1 MRKIAYLLFFGLLLT
16 FGIQQA
22 SANPSTDLRVII
34 IDPEAGELGQG
45 ALAFSAVPSNGD
57 IFSINNGGTLDY
69 AEHVAVFGGN
79 VYVANVDKISRINL
93 NAQGQPNPP
102 LPNNNIEDITGTV
115 FTSLTGIAFNSNGM
129 IYVADSSDNQIYS
142 VNPIGAPA
150 ASQLL
155 VPTNSTFLA
164 IRDITI
170 DNNVLYILDTAAES
184 GAGAIYKVDL
194 TVPPSPLG
202 YDAIMVY
209 SGTSSEPLAATNGI
223 AVHNNEI
230 FISGT
235 FSFGPGIIKIDTVNP
250 YPAVEFSDN
259 TNGELS
265 FPFGLTID
273 TAGNDL
279 YVSDDITDT
288 ADLPSI
294 YRFSLASTHPQPTFV
309 TSNLLAAP
317 AGLATLVIATPPAD
331 TQLSITKSVNATTA
345 LPGQGLL
352 YTIKA
357 TNIGPDLA
365 TAVRIHDFF
374 PNTGTGQVESYLN
387 QTNQLSFTTEVHDV
401 SAGTFTQTG
410 HCERRGADLYTVD
423 CNSFGTLDAGDYVL
437 VKLEG
442 KISPGAQ
449 GALVNKAVVEN
460 FGTSAEATVQTDVN
474 PSVVFSSVT
483 KTSTP
488 STVTAGSGS
497 IDYIITV
504 DNRNHG
510 SVNANGVMI
519 TDALPNGISSIL
531 ITSEPSPNSCQILP
545 QPNNPN
551 QLSCG
556 PYTISNNNL
565 VEIHYTADVG
575 PRSKDPFI
583 NQVNVTCTNCAATQS
598 TSTSTTILTESDLS
612 LQKQVDK
619 TSVTAGQDFLLY
631 TITVTN
637 DGPSDADHIIITDNL
652 PSGVTFNA
660 PTSSPECSFDSQNN
674 NVVCHLTNPVPPGES
689 HIVTMNVTVNSS
701 TTGTLTN
708 TATVTSDSTDPNQGN
723 NQANADP
730 VDVISIT
737 DLSLSKTGPVNTV
750 AGRIITYNLSVV
762 NHGPSDAV
770 NVKVQDEL
778 PAGLTFIPY
787 SVPNS
792 TSDPNCQFSLGL
804 VICDFGNMQADTT
817 QTKSIQ
823 AQIALTVVGAIHNTA
838 EVFTDS
844 DDQNPDNN
852 TAMLDTVVAAPF
864 CGRAE
869 SDFANVIYGTE
880 GKDNIKGTNQ
890 DDLVFGLGGDDK
902 ISGKDGND
910 CIIGGDGNDKIWGG
924 KGNDGIEG
932 NAGNDYLYG
941 QDGNDTIT
949 GGDGDD
955 KIWGGKGIDTLDGN
969 GGKDQIHGQQGN
981 DTITGGDGDDKI
993 WGGQDNDTIN
1003 ADAGNDRVNAN
1014 QGDDNIVGGDGNDW
1028 INAGIGNDVVNAGL
1042 GDDKIFGMP
1051 GNDNLFG
1058 EAGNDIIHG
1067 GQGND
1072 LLNGGLDNDQ
1082 CDGAQG
1088 TNTFVDCESQ
1098 KPMKVE
1104 DEDAEEEED
1113 HENSDDGNNNG
1124 NHGNDNGNH
1133 GNDNGNHGN
1142 DKDNKDKKN

>member
-1 MRKIAYLLFFGLLLT
+1 MRKIAYFLLFGLLLT

-22 SANPSTDLRVII
+22 SANPSTDLRVIV
-34 IDPEAGELGQG
+34 IDPEAGQLGG
-45 ALAFSAVPSNGD
+45 SLTFSTVPSNGD
-57 IFSINNGGTLDY
+57 IFSINNVGALNG
-69 AEHVAVFGGN
+69 AERIAVFGGS
-79 VYVANVDKISRINL
+79 VYVADVDKISRINL

-102 LPNNNIEDITGTV
+102 LPGNNVEDITGV
-115 FTSLTGIAFNSNGM
+115 IFTSLTGITFDSNNM
-129 IYVADSSDNQIYS
+129 MYVADTFDNQIYS
-142 VNPIGAPA
+142 VNPTGAPT
-150 ASQLL
+150 ASKSP
-155 VPTNSTFLA
+155 VPINHTFLA

-170 DNNVLYILDTAAES
+170 DNNILYILDTAEN

-194 TVPPSPLG
+194 TVSPPPLG
-202 YDAIMVY
+202 YNAVMMY
-209 SGTSSEPLAATNGI
+209 SGTSNESLAATNSI
-223 AVHNNEI
+223 TARNNEI
-230 FISGT
+230 FVSGT
-235 FSFGPGIIKIDTVNP
+235 FSFGPGIIKIDTNNP
-250 YPAVEFSDN
+250 SIALKFSNN

-265 FPFGLTID
+265 NPFGLAID
-273 TAGNDL
+273 TTGNDL
-279 YVSDDITDT
+279 YVSDDIL
-288 ADLPSI
+288 ASPDLPAI
-294 YRFSLASTHPQPTFV
+294 YRFSLASTPSQPILV
-309 TSNLLAAP
+309 TNNLLAAP
-317 AGLATLVIATPPAD
+317 AGLATLVISVPPAN
-331 TQLSITKSVNATTA
+331 TQLTITKSVNATTA
-345 LPGQGLL
+345 LPEQGLL
-352 YTIKA
+352 YTITA
-357 TNIGPDLA
+357 TNVGPDPA
-365 TAVRIHDFF
+365 TSVRIHDFF
-374 PNTGTGQVESYLN
+374 PNAGTGQVESFLN
-387 QTNQLSFTTEVHDV
+387 QTGQLSFTAEVHHV
-401 SAGTFTQTG
+401 SAGTVIQAG
-410 HCERRGADLYTVD
+410 HCERRTANLYTVD
-423 CNSFGTLDAGDYVL
+423 CNNFGPLDAGDYVL

-442 KISPGAQ
+442 RISLGSQ

-460 FGTSAEATVQTDVN
+460 FGASAEAAVQTDVN
-474 PSVVFSSVT
+474 PLVVFSSVT

-504 DNRNHG
+504 ENRGSG

-519 TDALPNGISSIL
+519 TDTLPNGISSIS

-551 QLSCG
+551 QLICG
-556 PYTISNNNL
+556 PYVISNNNL
-565 VEIHYTADVG
+565 VEIHYIADVG
-575 PRSKDPFI
+575 PSSKDPLI
-583 NQVNVTCTNCAATQS
+583 NQVNVTCTNCAATRS
-598 TSTSTTILTESDLS
+598 TFTSTTILTESDLS

-619 TSVTAGQDFLLY
+619 TSVIAGQDFLLY

-637 DGPSDADHIIITDNL
+637 GGPSDADHVIITDNL

-674 NVVCHLTNPVPPGES
+674 NAVCHLTNPVSLGES

-708 TATVTSDSTDPNQGN
+708 TATVTSDSTDSNQGN
-723 NQANADP
+723 NQASANP
-730 VDVISIT
+730 VDVSSVA
-737 DLSLSKTGPVNTV
+737 DLSLTKTGPVNTV
-750 AGRIITYNLSVV
+750 AGRMITYNLSVT

-778 PAGLTFIPY
+778 PAGLTFIPF

-792 TSDPNCQFSLGL
+792 LSDPNCQFSLGL
-804 VICDFGNMQADTT
+804 VICDFGNMQAGTT

-823 AQIALTVVGAIHNTA
+823 AQIALTVIGTIHNTA

-852 TAMLDTVVAAPF
+852 TSMLDTIVAAPF

-890 DDLVFGLGGDDK
+890 DDLIFGLGGDDK

-910 CIIGGDGNDKIWGG
+910 CIIGGDGDDKIWGG

-932 NAGNDYLYG
+932 NVGNDYLYG

-969 GGKDQIHGQQGN
+969 GGKDQIHAQQGN

-1003 ADAGNDRVNAN
+1003 AGAGNDRVNAN
-1014 QGDDNIVGGDGNDW
+1014 QGDDNVIGGDGNDW
-1028 INAGIGNDVVNAGL
+1028 INAGIGNDVVTAGL
-1042 GDDKIFGMP
+1042 GDDKIFGMS

-1058 EAGNDIIHG
+1058 EVGNDIIHG

-1072 LLNGGLDNDQ
+1072 LLNGGPDNDQ
-1082 CDGAQG
+1082 CDGGQG

-1104 DEDAEEEED
+1104 DEDAEEEEE
-1113 HENSDDGNNNG
+1113 HENNDNGNDNNG
-1124 NHGNDNGNH
+1124 NHGNDS
-1133 GNDNGNHGN
+1133 GN
-1142 DKDNKDKKN
+1142 DKDNKNKKN

>member
-1 MRKIAYLLFFGLLLT
+1 M
-16 FGIQQA
+16 
-22 SANPSTDLRVII
+22 RVIV
-34 IDPEAGELGQG
+34 IDPEAGFGGSLT
-45 ALAFSAVPSNGD
+45 FSTVPSNGD
-57 IFSINNGGTLDY
+57 ISSINNVGDLDY
-69 AEHVAVFGGN
+69 AERIAVFGGN

-93 NAQGQPNPP
+93 NAQGQPNPS
-102 LPNNNIEDITGTV
+102 LGNNVEDITGV
-115 FTSLTGIAFNSNGM
+115 IFTSLTGIAFDSNGM
-129 IYVADSSDNQIYS
+129 IYVADSDNQIYS
-142 VNPIGAPA
+142 VSPTGAPTA
-150 ASQLL
+150 GKSPASIN
-155 VPTNSTFLA
+155 PAFLA

-170 DNNVLYILDTAAES
+170 DNNVLYILDTAAEN

-194 TVPPSPLG
+194 TVSPPPLG
-202 YDAIMVY
+202 YNAVMVY
-209 SGTSSEPLAATNGI
+209 SGTSDESLATTNSI
-223 AVHNNEI
+223 AVRNNEI
-230 FISGT
+230 FVSGT
-235 FSFGPGIIKIDTVNP
+235 FSFGPGIIKIDSVNP

-265 FPFGLTID
+265 FPFGLAID

-279 YVSDDITDT
+279 YVSDDIADT

-317 AGLATLVIATPPAD
+317 AGLATLVISAPPAD
-331 TQLSITKSVNATTA
+331 TQLSITKNVNATTA

-357 TNIGPDLA
+357 TNIGPDPA

-374 PNTGTGQVESYLN
+374 PNTGTGRVESYLN

-423 CNSFGTLDAGDYVL
+423 CDNFGTLDAGDYVL

-442 KISPGAQ
+442 SISPGAQ
-449 GALVNKAVVEN
+449 GTLVNKAVVEN
-460 FGTSAEATVQTDVN
+460 FGTTAEATVQTDVN

-488 STVTAGSGS
+488 FTVTAGSGS

-504 DNRNHG
+504 DNHG
-510 SVNANGVMI
+510 SGSANANGVMI
-519 TDALPNGISSIL
+519 TDTLPNGISSIS
-531 ITSEPSPNSCQILP
+531 ITSEPYPNSCQILP
-545 QPNNPN
+545 QLDTFN

-556 PYTISNNNL
+556 PYNISNNDL
-565 VEIHYTADVG
+565 LEIHYTADVG
-575 PRSKDPFI
+575 PSSRDPFI

-637 DGPSDADHIIITDNL
+637 DGPSDADHIIITDSL

-674 NVVCHLTNPVPPGES
+674 NAICHLTNPIPPGES

-708 TATVTSDSTDPNQGN
+708 TATVTSDSTDPYQGN
-723 NQANADP
+723 NQASADP
-730 VDVISIT
+730 VDVISTT
-737 DLSLSKTGPVNTV
+737 DLSLSKMGPVNTV
-750 AGRIITYNLSVV
+750 AGRTIIYNLSVI

-787 SVPNS
+787 SAPNS
-792 TSDPNCQFSLGL
+792 LSDPNCQFSLGL
-804 VICDFGNMQADTT
+804 IVCDFGNMQAGIT

-823 AQIALTVVGAIHNTA
+823 AQIALTVVGTIHNTA

-852 TAMLDTVVAAPF
+852 IAMLDTIVAAPF

-869 SDFANVIYGTE
+869 SDFVNVIYGTE

-890 DDLVFGLGGDDK
+890 DDLIFGLGGDDK

-910 CIIGGDGNDKIWGG
+910 CIVGGDGNDKIWGG

-932 NAGNDYLYG
+932 NTGNDYLYG
-941 QDGNDTIT
+941 QDGTDTIT

-955 KIWGGKGIDTLDGN
+955 KIWGGKGNDTLDGN
-969 GGKDQIHGQQGN
+969 GGKDQIHGQQGT

-1003 ADAGNDRVNAN
+1003 AGDGNDRVNAN
-1014 QGDDNIVGGDGNDW
+1014 QGEDNVIGGDGHDW
-1028 INAGIGNDVVNAGL
+1028 ISAGIGNDVVNAGL
-1042 GDDKIFGMP
+1042 GDDKIFGGP

-1072 LLNGGLDNDQ
+1072 LLNGGPNNDQ
-1082 CDGAQG
+1082 CNGAQG

-1098 KPMKVE
+1098 KPMNEENEEAEE
-1104 DEDAEEEED
+1104 DE
-1113 HENSDDGNNNG
+1113 NDDNNE
-1124 NHGNDNGNH
+1124 NHGNDN
-1133 GNDNGNHGN
+1133 NGNN
-1142 DKDNKDKKN
+1142 KDNKDKKKN